1 MVFSIRL
8 LSDPRTELTMLWPLG
23 RAAPPARQAIFHP
36 LSRRINMTRLIAAIP
51 VVLAFSVLQA
61 SAQDDRPSESA
72 DSGTIALATPG
83 GWIMSDDQE
92 TLIVSSPSSA
102 ELIFI
107 NTSDGTVIKKVK
119 VDFQP
124 GALALHGSSLCA
136 IGKGSAL
143 VYALDPKTGK
153 IKKTIKIP
161 DSKPIRMACHPTKGP
176 LFVTTDSF
184 AVLAIN
190 SETGRVTPTSAQGN
204 FLAVDPANG
213 EYLYT
218 GTQKPIHEMLVLRR
232 GPGNSVRA
240 NVARTNQNSFLA
252 KYAIQNKGLKPLMM
266 NPDAVVNGRELAVS
280 PDGKKVAIVGGG
292 GVQGDNG
299 KRVYAIPFYET
310 ADLDTQIGQ
319 VETGAYPKNV
329 CFHPVLEL
337 GAAEKSDGELTLFN
351 TRSLAPIK
359 TIPPPTRSGTSTE
372 AILLTFGGRGTKLV
386 YYHAGT
392 GSGQAA
398 RPTRNRG
405 KGKASAPAAPAIA
418 AAKDQGQ
425 LAMIPLELTDEDRAT
440 LAKTDKQAKK

>member
-1 MVFSIRL
+1 
-8 LSDPRTELTMLWPLG
+8 
-23 RAAPPARQAIFHP
+23 
-36 LSRRINMTRLIAAIP
+36 
-51 VVLAFSVLQA
+51 
-61 SAQDDRPSESA
+61 
-72 DSGTIALATPG
+72 
-83 GWIMSDDQE
+83 MSDDHE

-107 NTSDGTVIKKVK
+107 NTSDGTVIKKLK
-119 VDFQP
+119 VDFNP
-124 GALALHGSSLCA
+124 ALALHGSSLCA

-143 VYALDPKTGK
+143 VYCIDPKTGK

-176 LFVTTDSF
+176 LFVTTDSY

-190 SETGRVTPTSAQGN
+190 SETGRATPTPAQGN

-218 GTQKPIHEMLVLRR
+218 GTQKPIHANASAQARA
-232 GPGNSVRA
+232 GNSVQA

-252 KYAIQNKGLKPLMM
+252 KYAIQSKGLKPLTI

-351 TRSLAPIK
+351 TRSLAPVK
-359 TIPPPTRSGTSTE
+359 TIPPPPRSGTSTE

-392 GSGQAA
+392 GSGQTA
-398 RPTRNRG
+398 RPTRTRVRG
-405 KGKASAPAAPAIA
+405 KAAAAAAPATA
-418 AAKDQGQ
+418 VAKDHGE
-425 LAMIPLELTDEDRAT
+425 LVLIPLELTDEDRAV
-440 LAKTDKQAKK
+440 LAKTDKPTKN